1 MLKKISKTSLSL
13 AILLTTAMAGG
24 VAHAAE
30 QGFFAEVGAGFT
42 SVDNNLGGLPGVS
55 VDDEDVFF
63 SIGGGYNFSNM
74 FAAEAGY
81 IDLGEAS
88 ASNIWN
94 WGDKATVSADGFYF
108 GPRLTIAVT
117 EQLDGYARIGLL
129 AWDAKY
135 EDSYGRSI
143 SDDGTDVYFGV
154 GAAWNISP
162 QFAVGADWTRYAV
175 ESNGLDT
182 DIDAFGAKLKFNF

>member
-24 VAHAAE
+24 AAHAAE
-30 QGFFAEVGAGFT
+30 QGFFAEAGLGFT
-42 SVDNNLGGLPGVS
+42 TVDAPFDGSLG
-55 VDDEDVFF
+55 VDEEDVFF

-88 ASNIWN
+88 ASNF
-94 WGDKATVSADGFYF
+94 WGYKQTVSADGFYF
-108 GPRLTIAVT
+108 GPRLTFAVT
-117 EQLDGYARIGLL
+117 EQLDAYARIGLL
-129 AWDAKY
+129 AWDTEFK
-135 EDSYGRSI
+135 I
-143 SDDGTDVYFGV
+143 SNGYSASNDGTDVYFGV
-154 GAAWNISP
+154 GAAWNVSP